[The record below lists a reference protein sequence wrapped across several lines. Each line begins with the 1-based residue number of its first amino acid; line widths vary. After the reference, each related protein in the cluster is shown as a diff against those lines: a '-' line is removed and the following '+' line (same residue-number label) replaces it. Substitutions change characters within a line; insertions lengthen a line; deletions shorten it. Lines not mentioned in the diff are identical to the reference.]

1 MFNVAPLKELR
12 WLNALS
18 PELPP
23 FARDV
28 SHPANARETAR
39 WSDAPPASFEN
50 PCRASFPAS
59 LFPSIAITKGDRY
72 AAAHATVSTGSNTPN
87 NVAYRSILPTRGCTG
102 ISPRWR
108 PKRVSPSSSFNA
120 PMSWRSVTACAIACG
135 IGGSTACSKKFAVD
149 PAPAPT
155 AAAPPPSSPPRLD
168 ASASIRTCRQSSSS
182 GERCISGSW
191 KSANAASR
199 AEEYSL

>member
-72 AAAHATVSTGSNTPN
+72 AAAHATVPGVFFVGGERAGTTLLYSHATAALGARLSPGERLVDASETAWNVKEKFFWGRDAGFGASSFAGGAAAKRKYLRHYAPCPSSVPWACPPGDATWCVRAYGSAPRQIARAYGPHLST
-87 NVAYRSILPTRGCTG
+87 
-102 ISPRWR
+102 
-108 PKRVSPSSSFNA
+108 RVS
-120 PMSWRSVTACAIACG
+120 RG
-135 IGGSTACSKKFAVD
+135 
-149 PAPAPT
+149 
-155 AAAPPPSSPPRLD
+155 
-168 ASASIRTCRQSSSS
+168 
-182 GERCISGSW
+182 
-191 KSANAASR
+191 
-199 AEEYSL
+199 